1 MPMYA
6 LMGTIMAIE
15 NRRVDSIRVRLSP
28 DMNERFDVLANRYGF
43 PPATL
48 AAFAISR
55 FVQQEENNMA
65 IAQKAV
71 SQMASQALQFDDSVL
86 EKMFAAM
93 MPDILKQLEN
103 EKGTKDEPS

>member
-1 MPMYA
+1 ME
-6 LMGTIMAIE
+6 TIMAIE
-15 NRRVDSIRVRLSP
+15 NRRVDSMRVRLSP
-28 DMNERFDVLANRYGF
+28 DMNERFDKLADAYGF

-55 FVQQEENNMA
+55 FVQQEENNRA
-65 IAQKAV
+65 IVQQAA
-71 SQMASQALQFDDSVL
+71 AQALSQSLNFDESVF

>member
-1 MPMYA
+1 
-6 LMGTIMAIE
+6 MAIE
-15 NRRVDSIRVRLSP
+15 NRRVDSMRVRLSP
-28 DMNERFDVLANRYGF
+28 DMNERFDALANRYGF

-65 IAQKAV
+65 IAQQAV
-71 SQMASQALQFDDSVL
+71 SQIANQAMQLDESTF

-93 MPDILKQLEN
+93 MPEILKQVEN
-103 EKGTKDEPS
+103 EKGIKNEPI